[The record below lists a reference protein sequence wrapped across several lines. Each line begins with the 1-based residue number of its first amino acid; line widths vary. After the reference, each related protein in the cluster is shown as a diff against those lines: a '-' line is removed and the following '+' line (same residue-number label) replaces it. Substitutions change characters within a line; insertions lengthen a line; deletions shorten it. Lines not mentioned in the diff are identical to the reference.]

1 VNTNGG
7 HAMVADI
14 VVEMDGPGA
23 TVALL
28 NGATPAGADWLDTHV
43 EPDAQRWG
51 GRVVCEH
58 RHVAAIVEGAR
69 ADGLNVETGYM
80 TAHGKVSV
88 EAFREMVNQRVL
100 ARVGVSLDDLP
111 DVNLD
116 DWLDDD
122 DGIAGDVAG
131 EAADN
136 AVAEILADN
145 GLEGDA

>member
-1 VNTNGG
+1 
-7 HAMVADI
+7 
-14 VVEMDGPGA
+14 
-23 TVALL
+23 
-28 NGATPAGADWLDTHV
+28 
-43 EPDAQRWG
+43 
-51 GRVVCEH
+51 
-58 RHVAAIVEGAR
+58 
-69 ADGLNVETGYM
+69 M
-80 TAHGKVSV
+80 TAHGRVSV

>member
-1 VNTNGG
+1 
-7 HAMVADI
+7 
-14 VVEMDGPGA
+14 
-23 TVALL
+23 
-28 NGATPAGADWLDTHV
+28 
-43 EPDAQRWG
+43 
-51 GRVVCEH
+51 
-58 RHVAAIVEGAR
+58 
-69 ADGLNVETGYM
+69 M

-131 EAADN
+131 EAADDAARN
-136 AVAEILADN
+136 VLEEN
-145 GLEGDA
+145 GYEETT